1 VSDDHVKVTGGA
13 GRSLA
18 PTAVVW
24 RAEAVEYDEDP
35 RAAFERC
42 SARLNEL
49 SERLAEVGVVA
60 TSAVTVGP
68 DWDSEDEAGRIRAV
82 GGVRVRADVARAGTT
97 AQAAMA
103 AGADRLDGPRFAY
116 EGSEAVRDELL
127 DESMAD
133 ARRKAE
139 RLAAAAGRRLGRV
152 RSVEAESRDRH
163 FADSTLMSGGSSSG
177 GPDVTPHE
185 QAVTTTVTVVF
196 ALED

>member
-42 SARLNEL
+42 TARLNEL

-82 GGVRVRADVARAGTT
+82 GGVRVRADVARAGTA

-103 AGADRLDGPRFAY
+103 AGADRLDGPRFEY
-116 EGSEAVRDELL
+116 EGSDAVRDELL

-163 FADSTLMSGGSSSG
+163 FGDVTLMSGGSPG
-177 GPDVTPHE
+177 GPDVTPRE